1 VGIDAVSDAD
11 AACIVLGDMPW
22 VSRGDINALLDAFD
36 PARNALVC
44 VPEFEGKP
52 GNPVLWARRY
62 FPALRALEGDRGAKA
77 LWQKNPE
84 HVRRV
89 GVEGSGIH
97 RDFDV
102 LDRAP
107 S

>member
-1 VGIDAVSDAD
+1 
-11 AACIVLGDMPW
+11 
-22 VSRGDINALLDAFD
+22 
-36 PARNALVC
+36 
-44 VPEFEGKP
+44 
-52 GNPVLWARRY
+52 VLWARRY